1 MTGNQR
7 LVILNHRHVLLSVL
21 EAGSLRLGSG
31 EESLPSFLTWQRER
45 KRRERGK
52 EGKGGRDTQREGGRG
67 EGGRGRRQR
76 VRVCSGVFISCSCL
90 VAKLCLTPL

>member
-1 MTGNQR
+1 MRRRGRGLVCQAAMTGNQR

-21 EAGSLRLGSG
+21 EAGSLRLGYG

-52 EGKGGRDTQREGGRG
+52 EGKGGRETQREGGVREG
-67 EGGRGRRQR
+67 EGGDRE
-76 VRVCSGVFISCSCL
+76 
-90 VAKLCLTPL
+90 